1 MAGTSKIE
9 GHPNRNIWPW
19 IIAIVAGGLLYV
31 TLKKQYGDKNNA
43 LVGAGLGAAA
53 ALPIAIAATS
63 GCAPCAAAAQAMRA
77 LL

>member
-1 MAGTSKIE
+1 MTGKIE
-9 GHPNRNIWPW
+9 GYPNRNIWPW
-19 IIAIVAGGLLYV
+19 VIAIAAGGLLYV
-31 TLKKQYGDKNNA
+31 ALKNKYGDKNNA